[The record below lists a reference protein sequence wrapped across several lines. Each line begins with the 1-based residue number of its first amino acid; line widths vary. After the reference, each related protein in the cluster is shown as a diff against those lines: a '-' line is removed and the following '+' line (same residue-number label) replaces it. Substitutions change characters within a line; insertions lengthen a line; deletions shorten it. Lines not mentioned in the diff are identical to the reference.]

1 MSRASSAS
9 AKTEGSIAKGPLQ
22 VLTPPPSAQG
32 GAELCAFR
40 PSRWVPDLQVISLI
54 DVTVLI
60 SFESLLSVIP
70 CVIPLHF
77 SPVFLRAAVS

>member
-1 MSRASSAS
+1 MSRATSAS

-40 PSRWVPDLQVISLI
+40 PSHWVPGATTRLGLPWSRVRSAQGG
-54 DVTVLI
+54 
-60 SFESLLSVIP
+60 LSVGEWL
-70 CVIPLHF
+70 VWAQD
-77 SPVFLRAAVS
+77 R